1 MFDLELLLV
10 LLVINLASQLIAW
23 LWQIKKHHA
32 DIADVVWSGMIV
44 VNGLV
49 IFSQATG
56 DLFHRAI
63 ILLIPVA
70 WYLRLFWHLVARYD
84 LSKEDGRYAYL
95 RSYWKENTQVKFLF
109 FFIGQGLIISL
120 FSFPAWVLANHTG
133 DIDIWSILGLAII
146 VASYLGVWMSDRQ
159 LSQFKKNRSDNDS
172 GSDKVCDG
180 GLWKYSRHPNYF
192 FEWTHWF
199 AYPLLVIGAE
209 LNWVMWIYPFVMLI
223 FLLKL
228 TGIPFNE
235 QQNLRSKGDA
245 YRDYQKRTN
254 KFFIGPTN
262 SDFTKS

>member
-1 MFDLELLLV
+1 MSGSELLLI
-10 LLVINLASQLIAW
+10 LLAINLLMQVLAW
-23 LWQIKKHHA
+23 LWQKKHQHA

-44 VNGLV
+44 VNGIV
-49 IFSQATG
+49 IFTLAAG
-56 DLFHRAI
+56 DIFHRAI

-70 WYLRLFWHLVARYD
+70 WYLRLFWHLVERYD

-95 RSYWKENTQVKFLF
+95 RSYWDKNTQANFLM

-120 FSFPAWVLANHTG
+120 FSFPAWVLANN
-133 DIDIWSILGLAII
+133 IDDFGLWGLVGLFVVGI
-146 VASYLGVWMSDRQ
+146 SYLGVWLSDRQ
-159 LSQFKKNRSDNDS
+159 LRLFKKNKTNK
-172 GSDKVCDG
+172 GKVCDV

-199 AYPLLVIGAE
+199 AYPLLTMGSE
-209 LNWVMWIYPFVMLI
+209 LQWLMWSYPMIMLA

-235 QQNLRSKGDA
+235 QQNIRSKGDA

-254 KFFIGPTN
+254 KFFIGP
-262 SDFTKS
+262 SKTKYNEEKEA